1 MSTSSPDRTSASGLS
16 SSSASSLAKKAGG
29 VLILGVAAWLL
40 LKVVI
45 GVVTSF
51 AFAVVGVVA
60 LVAVLWAANKLL

>member
-1 MSTSSPDRTSASGLS
+1 M
-16 SSSASSLAKKAGG
+16 
-29 VLILGVAAWLL
+29 LILGVAAWLL

-45 GVVTSF
+45 GVVTSI

>member
-1 MSTSSPDRTSASGLS
+1 MRTSSPDRMPSSDLS
-16 SSSASSLAKKAGG
+16 STSGASLAKKAGV
-29 VLILGVAAWLL
+29 VLIVGVAAWLL